1 MPHLDARLQAALHL
15 IRAETH
21 ADIGSDHAH
30 LPIRLA
36 QLGRVTRGVI
46 VEVNPGPLDH
56 ARVNVAR
63 AGLTDRL
70 EVRAGNGLAPL
81 APGEVQSAS
90 MTGMGA
96 QTMLGILTRTPDR
109 APDALV
115 LQPNDSPE
123 PLRRWAQE
131 RGYHVAA
138 EVLAPGFWRYPVLRL
153 ERQSGPDPAYAALPE
168 AAALRYGPLL
178 LREGGVLLRQQ
189 VWADVTRLTPLAAPG
204 RAAEHDLH
212 VAQSAAAWLSENGK

>member
-36 QLGRVTRGVI
+36 QLGRITRGVI

-56 ARVNVAR
+56 ARVNVVR

-109 APDALV
+109 VPDALV

-123 PLRRWAQE
+123 PLRRWARE

-178 LREGGVLLRQQ
+178 LREGSGLLREQ
-189 VWADVTRLTPLAAPG
+189 VAADIARLTPLAAPG

-212 VAQSAAAWLSENGK
+212 VAQSAAAWLSGNGK

>member
-1 MPHLDARLQAALHL
+1 MPNLDARLQAVLHL
-15 IRAETH
+15 IQADVH

-36 QLGRVTRGVI
+36 QLGRITRGVI
-46 VEVNPGPLDH
+46 VEVNPGPLEH

-70 EVRAGNGLAPL
+70 EVRAGDGLAPL

-109 APDALV
+109 VPDALV

-123 PLRRWAQE
+123 PLRRWAQA
-131 RGYHVAA
+131 RGYHVTA
-138 EVLAPGFWRYPVLRL
+138 EVLTPGFWRYPVLRL
-153 ERQSGPDPAYAALPE
+153 ERQSGPDPAYVGLP
-168 AAALRYGPLL
+168 AGAALRYGPHL
-178 LREGGVLLRQQ
+178 LREGSPLLREQ
-189 VWADVTRLTPLAAPG
+189 VAADVTRLTPLAAPG
-204 RAAEHDLH
+204 RAATHELE
-212 VAQSAAAWLSENGK
+212 VAQSAAVWLSRDRK

>member
-15 IRAETH
+15 IRAEAH

-109 APDALV
+109 VPDALV

-131 RGYHVAA
+131 RSYHVAA

-178 LREGGVLLRQQ
+178 LREGSELLREQ
-189 VWADVTRLTPLAAPG
+189 VAADIARLTPLAAPG

-212 VAQSAAAWLSENGK
+212 VAQSAAAWLSGSGK

>member
-1 MPHLDARLQAALHL
+1 MPNLDARLQAALHL
-15 IRAETH
+15 IQAETH

-36 QLGRVTRGVI
+36 QLGRITRGVI
-46 VEVNPGPLDH
+46 VEVNPGPLEH
-56 ARVNVAR
+56 ARANVAR
-63 AGLTDRL
+63 AGLTDRI

-81 APGEVQSAS
+81 APGEVQSVS

-109 APDALV
+109 VPDALV

-123 PLRRWAQE
+123 PLRRWARE

-153 ERQSGPDPAYAALPE
+153 ERHPGPDPAYAGLPE

-178 LREGGVLLRQQ
+178 LREGSGLLREQ
-189 VWADVTRLTPLAAPG
+189 VAADIARLTPLAAPG

-212 VAQSAAAWLSENGK
+212 VAQSAAAWLSGDGK

>member
-1 MPHLDARLQAALHL
+1 MPNLDARLQAALHL
-15 IRAETH
+15 IQAETH

-36 QLGRVTRGVI
+36 QLGRITRGVI
-46 VEVNPGPLDH
+46 VEVNPGPLEH

-109 APDALV
+109 VPDALV

-123 PLRRWAQE
+123 PLRRWARE

-153 ERQSGPDPAYAALPE
+153 ERHPGPDPAYADLPGN
-168 AAALRYGPLL
+168 AALRYGPLL
-178 LREGGVLLRQQ
+178 LREGPPLLLER
-189 VWADVTRLTPLAAPG
+189 VRADIARLTPVAAPG
-204 RAAEHDLH
+204 REAWDEL
-212 VAQSAAAWLSENGK
+212 AAAREALAWVEGR

>member
-46 VEVNPGPLDH
+46 VEVNPGPLEH

-96 QTMLGILTRTPDR
+96 QTMLGVLTRTPDR
-109 APDALV
+109 VPDALV

-123 PLRRWAQE
+123 PLRRWA
-131 RGYHVAA
+131 RTCGYHVAA

-153 ERQSGPDPAYAALPE
+153 ERRAGPDPAYAALPE

-178 LREGGVLLRQQ
+178 LCEGGMLLRQQ

-212 VAQSAAAWLSENGK
+212 VAQSAAAWLAGERK

>member
-1 MPHLDARLQAALHL
+1 MPNLDARLQAALHL
-15 IRAETH
+15 IHADAH

-36 QLGRVTRGVI
+36 QLGRITRGVI
-46 VEVNPGPLDH
+46 VEVNPGPLEH
-56 ARVNVAR
+56 ARANVAR

-96 QTMLGILTRTPDR
+96 QTMLGILTRTPDHV
-109 APDALV
+109 PDALV

-178 LREGGVLLRQQ
+178 LREASGLVREQ
-189 VWADVTRLTPLAAPG
+189 VAADIARLTPLAAPG

-212 VAQSAAAWLSENGK
+212 VAQSAAAWLSGSGK

>member
-36 QLGRVTRGVI
+36 QLGRITRGVI
-46 VEVNPGPLDH
+46 VEVNPGPLEH

-81 APGEVQSAS
+81 LPGEVQSAS

-109 APDALV
+109 VPDALV

-153 ERQSGPDPAYAALPE
+153 ERQSGPDPAYAGLPGN
-168 AAALRYGPLL
+168 AALRYGPLL
-178 LREGGVLLRQQ
+178 LREDSELLREQ
-189 VWADVTRLTPLAAPG
+189 VAADIARLTPLAAPG

-212 VAQSAAAWLSENGK
+212 VAQSAAAWLSGIGK